1 MHEPEVQLSLVKV
14 YIYIGINK
22 EAVNTSTL
30 RVKDMLQLDLAV

>member
-22 EAVNTSTL
+22 AVNTSTL